1 MQFVDVKR
9 ACPYGAVCAKFGEHE
24 LTTTYFVIIG
34 KKVAGFYLQINPAPN
49 HSVFGGG
56 TIPVRRQLGRNGKIS
71 RSDVSEK
78 VGACRQ
84 NKRRL

>member
-34 KKVAGFYLQINPAPN
+34 KKVAGFYLQINPAPK
-49 HSVFGGG
+49 
-56 TIPVRRQLGRNGKIS
+56 P
-71 RSDVSEK
+71 
-78 VGACRQ
+78 
-84 NKRRL
+84 